1 MTIGELLRI
10 PKYHNTVAAYA
21 EVCRW
26 FCGNHMYPAIIEIIL
41 DANEEEQRINMGGGL
56 PPQGFWEMKQD
67 IYDIANDMFVDTSI

>member
-1 MTIGELLRI
+1 
-10 PKYHNTVAAYA
+10 
-21 EVCRW
+21 
-26 FCGNHMYPAIIEIIL
+26 MYPAIIEIIL